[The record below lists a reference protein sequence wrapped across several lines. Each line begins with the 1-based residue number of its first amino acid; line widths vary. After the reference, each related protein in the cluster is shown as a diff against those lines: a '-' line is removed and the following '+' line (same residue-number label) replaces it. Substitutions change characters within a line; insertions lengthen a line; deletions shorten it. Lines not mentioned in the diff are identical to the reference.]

1 MRLYIVTED
10 DEGKSKV
17 ERESFWGLELDLGNI
32 ETTSAA
38 SNKVS

>member
-1 MRLYIVTED
+1 MTED
-10 DEGKSKV
+10 DEGNSKV
-17 ERESFWGLELDLGNI
+17 EREKGGVGRLGNI